1 LLLQS
6 VTPNFTEIGQGD
18 CDDYDEITLGRKPSA
33 LECMQDCYDR
43 GFFMASWNGNCYCE
57 ENPKSYP
64 CQTYTDMEGYVNWMW
79 HDPGVIPQILSCP
92 QDIYDRAYVNAQGL
106 QNGIEREIFSTSVF
120 TIRTYNSGTF
130 CDEFNL

>member
-1 LLLQS
+1 MRKLFYLLLLRS
-6 VTPNFTEIGQGD
+6 VTAEFVEVGPGD

-57 ENPKSYP
+57 ENPKDYP
-64 CQTYTDMEGYVNWMW
+64 CQTYSEGVGYVNWMFT
-79 HDPGVIPQILSCP
+79 DPEAEVTQLLSCP

-106 QNGIEREIFSTSVF
+106 ENGIER
-120 TIRTYNSGTF
+120 
-130 CDEFNL
+130 

>member
-1 LLLQS
+1 
-6 VTPNFTEIGQGD
+6 
-18 CDDYDEITLGRKPSA
+18 
-33 LECMQDCYDR
+33 
-43 GFFMASWNGNCYCE
+43 MASWNGNCYCE

-79 HDPGVIPQILSCP
+79 HDPDVIPQILSCP

-130 CDEFNL
+130 CDEFNLEMETSAEYITLDGFTLTIAPFTRDHIGK